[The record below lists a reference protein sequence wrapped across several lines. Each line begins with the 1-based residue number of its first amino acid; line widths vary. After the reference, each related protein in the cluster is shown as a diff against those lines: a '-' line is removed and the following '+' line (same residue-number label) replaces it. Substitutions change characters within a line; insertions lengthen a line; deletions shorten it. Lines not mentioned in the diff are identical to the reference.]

1 MTWAFPLS
9 PGVRRPETSFRH
21 QQEWGRA
28 AESGYL
34 FQLSAL
40 SRSRDR
46 SVPQVAPDHSERGS
60 QRGSD
65 LDFHG
70 KSDAQS
76 FGLLCPLPELLHQS
90 RPPSS
95 ARQGGA
101 QCVGWRG
108 SRGKRGNGER
118 EEAAGRAG
126 RRLRLQSRPRRAS
139 GRPRGLPQPCR
150 VPAESTSQG
159 RVCLAVPA
167 APVIYLRAAWKAWRG
182 RRRGSGAQHLRPLFH
197 VLAAARHLTG
207 AAPATPATQSGSAL
221 EQSCACVPVKLREAL
236 F

>member
-70 KSDAQS
+70 RSDAQS

-101 QCVGWRG
+101 QCVGRRG

-182 RRRGSGAQHLRPLFH
+182 RRWGSGAQAGFR
-197 VLAAARHLTG
+197 G
-207 AAPATPATQSGSAL
+207 AAPEAAFP
-221 EQSCACVPVKLREAL
+221 CACSS
-236 F
+236 